1 MSTYFSSTGEDDALD
16 GSNGLAGSG
25 NNYISLHT
33 GSPGTSG
40 ANEVTGGSYARVQT
54 TWSSSSGGSKAGS
67 QVTINVPAS
76 TTIEYFGI
84 WSASS
89 SGTYIGG
96 GPLPNNETYTGAGT
110 YLLTPTLTATG

>member
-1 MSTYFSSTGEDDALD
+1 MSTYFSSTGEDAALD
-16 GSNGLAGSG
+16 GSSGLGG
-25 NNYISLHT
+25 GGTYISLHT
-33 GSPGTSG
+33 ASPSTTG
-40 ANEVTGGSYARVQT
+40 ANEVSGGSYARVQT

-67 QVTINVPAS
+67 QVSINVPAS

>member
-1 MSTYFSSTGEDDALD
+1 VSTYFSSTAEDSALD
-16 GSNGLAGSG
+16 GANGLAGSG

-33 GSPGTSG
+33 SSPSTSG
-40 ANEVTGGSYARVQT
+40 ANEVSGGSYARAQT
-54 TWSSSSGGSKAGS
+54 TWSSSSAGSKAGS
-67 QVTINVPAS
+67 QVTLNVPAS
-76 TTIEYFGI
+76 TTIEYFGF

-89 SGTYIGG
+89 GGTYLGG